1 MPLVQ
6 VRGDIKMRASA
17 YVGRVGGLAVALGI
31 GMAVGGTGVASAS
44 PADTSGS
51 GAGADSSASAASS
64 AAGPSARSRGGR
76 KDRPSPTGGATRVA
90 AAAAAT
96 AVVSPSIG
104 SSKVLPSALVDT
116 DPLDTDP
123 EVPAQSPVSW
133 VMVGAARR
141 DLGDR
146 RVASPMP
153 AAAVT
158 TGQVLD
164 QTDQPMQQPAAN
176 AAAPSFDQIVQYT
189 LFHKSP
195 TANPVQAP
203 GRSPNGSVTGS
214 LNAATYNGATL
225 TYSLAQAP
233 NSGNVVVGEDGSY
246 AYTPNTA
253 LAAAGGTDGFS
264 VAIDNGGPAY
274 RLTGIGGAIQGIFST
289 LAQLIGL
296 RQPDVVTVAV
306 AVSIVGNSA
315 PVFGTPTVGTPT
327 GSTAVVTGLLSAT
340 DPEGGAL
347 TYGGSTNTSKGT
359 VVIDATTGAFTYT
372 PTPSSRGVAAST
384 DTFTATVTDG
394 YGASAWLDVP
404 VPVAA
409 WAATNPLITYSFNF
423 TSGREYWSP
432 EAIRALQFAADRV
445 ASYIVVSQPVTLTF
459 DISGG
464 SSSES
469 TTLASAGSSL
479 AGFIFST
486 GYLYTVVQNK
496 ILRGADFNGSAADG
510 SIDVNFGKS
519 WSYDDTVGFSE
530 YDLASVLMHE
540 MMHAY
545 GFTSAVDE
553 PGSNTRRNW
562 PIFDSGIFDPNG
574 TKLIDDSYRFN
585 TAFDA
590 NLTGGNGGLYFA
602 GSNAV
607 DAYGFLVPLYTP
619 YVWDGGS
626 SVTHLDDDVF
636 YNQLMTATIGTGP
649 GIRVLSPIEQGILK
663 DIGYTVQSP
672 VWASV
677 VFVGFLFIRRRRVT

>member
-1 MPLVQ
+1 M
-6 VRGDIKMRASA
+6 
-17 YVGRVGGLAVALGI
+17 
-31 GMAVGGTGVASAS
+31 
-44 PADTSGS
+44 
-51 GAGADSSASAASS
+51 
-64 AAGPSARSRGGR
+64 
-76 KDRPSPTGGATRVA
+76 
-90 AAAAAT
+90 
-96 AVVSPSIG
+96 
-104 SSKVLPSALVDT
+104 LPSSLLDT

-123 EVPAQSPVSW
+123 GAPAQSPVSW

-146 RVASPMP
+146 RVASPLP
-153 AAAVT
+153 AAAVS

-164 QTDQPMQQPAAN
+164 QTDQPAQQAVAN
-176 AAAPSFDQIVQYT
+176 AVAPSFDQIIQYT

-214 LNAATYNGATL
+214 LNAASYNGATL
-225 TYSLAQAP
+225 TYSLAQGP
-233 NSGNVVVGEDGSY
+233 NSGNVVLGEDGSY

-264 VAIDNGGPAY
+264 VAIDNGGPDY
-274 RLTGIGGAIQGIFST
+274 RLTGIGGAIQGILST

-296 RQPDVVTVAV
+296 RQPDVVTVTV

-315 PVFGTPTVGTPT
+315 PTFGTPTVGTPT
-327 GSTAVVTGLLSAT
+327 GSAAVVTGLLSAT
-340 DPEGGAL
+340 DPEGGTL

-394 YGASAWLDVP
+394 YGASAWLDVS

-409 WAATNPLITYSFNF
+409 WVATNPLISYSFNF

-432 EAIRALQFAADRV
+432 EAIRVLQFAADRV
-445 ASYIVVSQPVTLTF
+445 ASYIVVTAPVNLTF
-459 DISGG
+459 DVSGG

-479 AGFIFST
+479 AGFGF
-486 GYLYTVVQNK
+486 GYFYTVVQNK
-496 ILRGADFNGSAADG
+496 LLRGTDFNDAAADG
-510 SIDVNFGKS
+510 VIEVNFGKA
-519 WSYDDTVGFSE
+519 WSYGDTVGFSE

-545 GFTSAVDE
+545 GFTSALVE
-553 PGSNTRRNW
+553 PGNNTRRSW
-562 PIFDSGIFDPNG
+562 PLFTSGMFDAYG

-585 TAFDA
+585 TALDV
-590 NLTGGNGGLYFA
+590 NLTGGGGGLYFA
-602 GSNAV
+602 GANAV
-607 DAYGFLVPLYTP
+607 DAYGGLVPLYTP
-619 YVWDGGS
+619 YVWDTGS
-626 SVTHLDDDVF
+626 SGSHLDDYFSDGP
-636 YNQLMTATIGTGP
+636 QLMEPNIGTGP
-649 GIRVLSPIEQGILK
+649 GIRVLSPIEQGILQ
-663 DIGYTVQSP
+663 DIGYTVPSP